1 MPDEARPLAAE
12 QVALD
17 GITVNKTG
25 EDKIQVNSIT
35 LADSEDI
42 ASVDLRISLEESTEA
57 SAEVSLNDRV
67 SLEESSE
74 ASAEVSL
81 NDRVSLE
88 ESTEA
93 SAEVS
98 LNARVSLEESTETAQ
113 ITSIDARLAVEE
125 ATTQIKLNIPVTGGA
140 SHINIDYANMGYENG
155 DTIIVNGMMRD
166 AEDDADNPIIATQI
180 SGTAS
185 HTGVTFVFSDDIPTN
200 NSSTIHGDN
209 SDYVMDVAV
218 QKKMNS

>member
-12 QVALD
+12 KVALD

-57 SAEVSLNDRV
+57 SAEVSLN
-67 SLEESSE
+67 
-74 ASAEVSL
+74 
-81 NDRVSLE
+81 NRVSLE

-98 LNARVSLEESTETAQ
+98 LNARVSIEESTETAQ